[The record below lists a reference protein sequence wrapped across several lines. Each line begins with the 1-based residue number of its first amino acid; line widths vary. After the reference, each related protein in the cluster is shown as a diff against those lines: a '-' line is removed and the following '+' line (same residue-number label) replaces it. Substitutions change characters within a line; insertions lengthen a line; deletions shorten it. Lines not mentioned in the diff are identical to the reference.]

1 MQVCKDFIGSIATIK
16 YQSKKQLLL
25 HLAEEFAGQNV
36 QFGEQTK
43 ELIDTFVDRIMD
55 EVNQEEAEKDNFG

>member
-1 MQVCKDFIGSIATIK
+1 MQVCKDFIVSIVTIK

-43 ELIDTFVDRIMD
+43 DLIDTFVDRIMD